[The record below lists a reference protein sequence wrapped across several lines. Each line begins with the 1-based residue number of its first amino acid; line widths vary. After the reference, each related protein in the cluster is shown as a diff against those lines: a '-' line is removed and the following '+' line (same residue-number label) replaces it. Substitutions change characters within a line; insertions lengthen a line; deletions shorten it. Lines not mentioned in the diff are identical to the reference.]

1 MCSIEE
7 AWGTAESQLIAHPKG
22 MRLMDSH
29 SSIGVYDKSSP
40 HGTIPFTQNKS
51 GVTANLVQQ
60 QMQMNQERQPD
71 VAGQLYTQT
80 DDRRQWA
87 MPENDVVYDDF
98 NRGLMAKPS
107 PEANGLARG
116 VHSKYSREKRF
127 EARTVDGGVMGKLV
141 TDVDPK
147 YYERT
152 APTNIPPP
160 NYMELYD
167 RPFTEVGGI
176 GMPLAANMNSEQF
189 AEVNPQRA
197 VNKFTPEIITDPR
210 ILAEANNVNHM
221 VKPITDGNNK
231 HNHTVKL
238 NGSDDNNRNL
248 AMGQISSQLRALMTK
263 VEFLEKKMTT
273 IEHDKSHD
281 IVLFIVLAIF
291 VMFILDNVFNK
302 KMFS

>member
-7 AWGTAESQLIAHPKG
+7 AW
-22 MRLMDSH
+22 
-29 SSIGVYDKSSP
+29 
-40 HGTIPFTQNKS
+40 GTIPFTQNKS
-51 GVTANLVQQ
+51 GVTSNLVQQ
-60 QMQMNQERQPD
+60 QIQMNQERQPD
-71 VAGQLYTQT
+71 VADQLYTQT

-107 PEANGLARG
+107 PEANGMARG

-152 APTNIPPP
+152 QPTDIPAP
-160 NYMELYD
+160 NYLELYD
-167 RPFTEVGGI
+167 RPFTEVGGV
-176 GMPLAANMNSEQF
+176 GMPLAANVNSEQF
-189 AEVNPQRA
+189 AELKPQRA

-210 ILAEANNVNHM
+210 ILAEANNNNHM
-221 VKPITDGNNK
+221 VRPIMDSNNNRKNNHKVKP
-231 HNHTVKL
+231 
-238 NGSDDNNRNL
+238 NGSDDNNCNFAL
-248 AMGQISSQLRALMTK
+248 GQISSQLRALMTK
-263 VEFLEKKMTT
+263 VDFLEKKMTT

-302 KMFS
+302 KIFS

>member
-7 AWGTAESQLIAHPKG
+7 AWGT
-22 MRLMDSH
+22 
-29 SSIGVYDKSSP
+29 
-40 HGTIPFTQNKS
+40 IPFTRNKS
-51 GVTANLVQQ
+51 GVTSNLVQQ

-98 NRGLMAKPS
+98 NRGLLAKPA
-107 PEANGLARG
+107 PEANGISRG

-127 EARTVDGGVMGKLV
+127 AASHNSEADGVMGKLV

-152 APTNIPPP
+152 QPTNIPAPG
-160 NYMELYD
+160 YMELYGK
-167 RPFTEVGGI
+167 PFTEVSGVALPI
-176 GMPLAANMNSEQF
+176 ASNMNSEQF
-189 AEVNPQRA
+189 AEINPSAQRIE
-197 VNKFTPEIITDPR
+197 NKFTPEIITDPR
-210 ILAEANNVNHM
+210 ILADADAAAHGSMTPYLNANNANANANANANNINTGGKDM
-221 VKPITDGNNK
+221 GAYNNFAILSTQLKSLITKIDY
-231 HNHTVKL
+231 
-238 NGSDDNNRNL
+238 
-248 AMGQISSQLRALMTK
+248 
-263 VEFLEKKMTT
+263 LEKKMTT
-273 IEHDKSHD
+273 MEHDKSHD

>member
-7 AWGTAESQLIAHPKG
+7 AW
-22 MRLMDSH
+22 
-29 SSIGVYDKSSP
+29 
-40 HGTIPFTQNKS
+40 GTIPFTQNKS
-51 GVTANLVQQ
+51 GVTTNLVQQ

-71 VAGQLYTQT
+71 LAGKLYTQT

-87 MPENDVVYDDF
+87 MPETDVVYDDF
-98 NRGLMAKPS
+98 NRGLMAKPA

-127 EARTVDGGVMGKLV
+127 DSRTMDGGVMGKLV

-152 APTNIPPP
+152 QPTNIPPP
-160 NYMELYD
+160 NYMELYAK
-167 RPFTEVGGI
+167 PFTEVGGV

-189 AEVNPQRA
+189 AEVKAPR
-197 VNKFTPEIITDPR
+197 VENKFTPEIITDPR
-210 ILAEANNVNHM
+210 ILAEANNS
-221 VKPITDGNNK
+221 
-231 HNHTVKL
+231 NHTVTPVVDKIS
-238 NGSDDNNRNL
+238 NADNM
-248 AMGQISSQLRALMTK
+248 AMAVLSSQLRSLMTK
-263 VEFLEKKMTT
+263 VDFLEKKMTVM
-273 IEHDKSHD
+273 EHDKSHD

-302 KMFS
+302 KIFS

>member
-1 MCSIEE
+1 MCSIQE
-7 AWGTAESQLIAHPKG
+7 AW
-22 MRLMDSH
+22 
-29 SSIGVYDKSSP
+29 
-40 HGTIPFTQNKS
+40 GTIPFTQNKS
-51 GVTANLVQQ
+51 GVTSNLVQQ

-71 VAGQLYTQT
+71 VAGKLYTQT

-87 MPENDVVYDDF
+87 STENDVVYDDF

-127 EARTVDGGVMGKLV
+127 DSRTVDGGVMGKLI

-152 APTNIPPP
+152 QPTDIPPP
-160 NYMELYD
+160 SYMELYD
-167 RPFTEVGGI
+167 RPFTEVGGV

-189 AEVNPQRA
+189 AEVKTQRA

-210 ILAEANNVNHM
+210 ILAEANNNNHTVRPNVNSDNNIM
-221 VKPITDGNNK
+221 VKPSSAN
-231 HNHTVKL
+231 
-238 NGSDDNNRNL
+238 SNL
-248 AMGQISSQLRALMTK
+248 AMGQIASQLRALMTK
-263 VEFLEKKMTT
+263 VDFLEKKMTT

-302 KMFS
+302 KIFS

>member
-7 AWGTAESQLIAHPKG
+7 AW
-22 MRLMDSH
+22 
-29 SSIGVYDKSSP
+29 
-40 HGTIPFTQNKS
+40 GTIPFTQNKS
-51 GVTANLVQQ
+51 GVTSNLVQQ
-60 QMQMNQERQPD
+60 QMLMNQERQPD
-71 VAGQLYTQT
+71 VAGQLYTQS
-80 DDRRQWA
+80 DDLRQWA
-87 MPENDVVYDDF
+87 MPENEVVYDDF

-127 EARTVDGGVMGKLV
+127 DARTVDGGVMGKLV

-152 APTNIPPP
+152 QPTNIPPP

-167 RPFTEVGGI
+167 RPFTEVGGV

-189 AEVNPQRA
+189 AEVNPHRA

-210 ILAEANNVNHM
+210 ILAEANNNNHTVTPIMNGNNIM
-221 VKPITDGNNK
+221 VKPRGTA
-231 HNHTVKL
+231 
-238 NGSDDNNRNL
+238 DNSNL
-248 AMGQISSQLRALMTK
+248 AMATISSQLRALLTK
-263 VEFLEKKMTT
+263 VEFLEKKMTVL
-273 IEHDKSHD
+273 EHDKSHD

>member
-7 AWGTAESQLIAHPKG
+7 AWGS
-22 MRLMDSH
+22 
-29 SSIGVYDKSSP
+29 
-40 HGTIPFTQNKS
+40 IPFTQNKS
-51 GVTANLVQQ
+51 GVTSNLVQQ
-60 QMQMNQERQPD
+60 QMQMNKERQPD

-87 MPENDVVYDDF
+87 TPENDVVYDDF

-127 EARTVDGGVMGKLV
+127 DSRTVDGGVMGKLV

-152 APTNIPPP
+152 QPTNIPPP
-160 NYMELYD
+160 SYMELYD
-167 RPFTEVGGI
+167 RPFTEVGGV

-189 AEVNPQRA
+189 AEVNPHRA

-210 ILAEANNVNHM
+210 ILAEANNN
-221 VKPITDGNNK
+221 
-231 HNHTVKL
+231 NHTVRPNMNNLPPVKA
-238 NGSDDNNRNL
+238 NGNDNNL
-248 AMGQISSQLRALMTK
+248 AMGHLSSQLRALMTK
-263 VEFLEKKMTT
+263 VDFLEKKMTN

-302 KMFS
+302 KIFS